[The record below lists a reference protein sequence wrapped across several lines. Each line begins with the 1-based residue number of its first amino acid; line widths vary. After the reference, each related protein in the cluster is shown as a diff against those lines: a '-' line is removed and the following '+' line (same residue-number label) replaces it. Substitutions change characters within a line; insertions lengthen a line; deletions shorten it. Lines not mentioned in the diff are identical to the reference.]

1 MHIQHKILLAINILG
16 GTAVLG
22 SYALGLIANPG
33 QGAALWGNVP
43 DYLRPVYGVFML
55 LATAGYFAF
64 SYLLFFKLDPA
75 TVETGPG
82 WGFGFFHFL
91 FLTIL
96 LPSALWMPLTF
107 GYLANPSEAMWL
119 AVRVVL
125 ALVAMGAVLL
135 VAALATLTPK
145 PSGIAYVLAIAGAV
159 AFAMQTAILDGFIWP
174 AYFPK
179 PSALTGGF

>member
-1 MHIQHKILLAINILG
+1 MHFHHRVLLAINVLG
-16 GTAVLG
+16 GAAVLG
-22 SYALGLIANPG
+22 SYALGLLANPG

-43 DYLRPVYGVFML
+43 AYLRPAYGISMI
-55 LATAGYFAF
+55 LATVGYFAF

-82 WGFGFFHFL
+82 LGFGFFHVL

-125 ALVAMGAVLL
+125 ALVGMGAVLL
-135 VAALATLTPK
+135 VAALTTLTPR
-145 PSGIAYVLAIAGAV
+145 PGGIAYALAVAGAV
-159 AFAMQTAILDGFIWP
+159 AFAMQTALLDGLIWP